1 MAERADA
8 ARNRQAILAAAER
21 LIIERGPD
29 AVTMDEIALAAGVG
43 KGTLF
48 RRFGDR
54 RGLIHE
60 LLDQYRDEVTNQVD
74 TACAAAA
81 ADPVHRLL
89 ACLGVLFDES
99 RRLRPL
105 IAALEAQSAPGA
117 CCRPGGGWHSLLA
130 ERITQASP
138 ARAGSADFL
147 AHALLAGMR
156 AELVRHVTEDLGTP
170 IEQVRAELLALARA
184 SVISETVATT

>member
-54 RGLIHE
+54 SGLIHE

-74 TACAAAA
+74 TACAAA

-117 CCRPGGGWHSLLA
+117 CCRPGDGRHGLLA
-130 ERITQASP
+130 ELITQANP

-147 AHALLAGMR
+147 AHALLAAMR

-170 IEQVRAELLALARA
+170 IEQVRADLLALARA

>member
-54 RGLIHE
+54 CGLLRE
-60 LLDQYRDEVTNQVD
+60 LLDQYRGEVTDKVD
-74 TACAAAA
+74 TACADT
-81 ADPVHRLL
+81 ADPVDRLL
-89 ACLGVLFDES
+89 AYLGVLFDES
-99 RRLRPL
+99 QRLRPL
-105 IAALEAQSAPGA
+105 VAALEAEATPGS
-117 CCRPGGGWHSLLA
+117 CCRSAAGRHRVLA
-130 ERITQASP
+130 EWITRANP

-147 AHALLAGMR
+147 AHALLAAMR
-156 AELVRHVTEDLGTP
+156 AELVRHLTEDLGTP
-170 IEQVRAELLALARA
+170 LARVRADLLALARA
-184 SVISETVATT
+184 SVISETVATA